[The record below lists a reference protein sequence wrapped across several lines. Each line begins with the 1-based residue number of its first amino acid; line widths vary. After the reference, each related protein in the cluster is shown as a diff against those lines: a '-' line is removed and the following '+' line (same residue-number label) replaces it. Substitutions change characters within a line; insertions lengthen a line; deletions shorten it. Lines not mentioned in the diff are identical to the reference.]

1 MSKDLFL
8 LGPKRHRL
16 MMHELFKITTSKM
29 NQLYTSASEC
39 EWVRSVPSSK
49 NPISYHHDFIEI
61 HESLDCQVCENES
74 FKAFDLKALEEFPLV
89 QETHIGQENRV
100 EFNISSGF
108 SARAPPNS

>member
-1 MSKDLFL
+1 MRINKRKFAIL
-8 LGPKRHRL
+8 LG
-16 MMHELFKITTSKM
+16 F
-29 NQLYTSASEC
+29 LYSVAISAD
-39 EWVRSVPSSK
+39 
-49 NPISYHHDFIEI
+49 PIFHALDSDHHHDFIEI

-74 FKAFDLKALEEFPLV
+74 FKAFDLKALEEFTLA

>member
-1 MSKDLFL
+1 MRINKRKFAIL
-8 LGPKRHRL
+8 LG
-16 MMHELFKITTSKM
+16 F
-29 NQLYTSASEC
+29 LYSVAISADPICHALDSE
-39 EWVRSVPSSK
+39 
-49 NPISYHHDFIEI
+49 HHNIIEI

-74 FKAFDLKALEEFPLV
+74 FKAFDLKALEEFALV

>member
-1 MSKDLFL
+1 MRINKRKFAIL
-8 LGPKRHRL
+8 LG
-16 MMHELFKITTSKM
+16 F
-29 NQLYTSASEC
+29 LYSVVISADPIFHALDSE
-39 EWVRSVPSSK
+39 
-49 NPISYHHDFIEI
+49 HHNIIEI

-74 FKAFDLKALEEFPLV
+74 FKAFDLKALEEFALV